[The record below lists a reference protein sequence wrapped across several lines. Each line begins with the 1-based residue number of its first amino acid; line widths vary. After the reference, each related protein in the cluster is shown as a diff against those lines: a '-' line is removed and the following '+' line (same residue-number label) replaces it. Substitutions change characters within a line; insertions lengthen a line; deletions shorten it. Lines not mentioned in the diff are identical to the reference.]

1 MLSHIPILL
10 TRALS
15 VLPLPALRGLG
26 WLLGALLYGLV
37 GSRRRVVDTNLR
49 LCFPAWSK
57 QERRRHTFA
66 CFVYFAQAWLDRGW
80 LWQGRPET
88 VLGRLRISGAV
99 GELNGTAPTVIF
111 APHFVG
117 LDAGWTALTQQLARG
132 FTTIYTRQANPVS
145 DAWIR
150 QGRQRFGPCH
160 LVAQLDG
167 ARPVIAR
174 LKAGEPLYLLPDMNF
189 DPKDSLFVPFFG
201 NTAATVPSLSRF
213 ARLARDFWHHHPP
226 LQGDLAQWGGDLP
239 AFLHS
244 NAQLTAEPYLSDVA
258 RVEWALHR
266 CALAADHPADTGSLV
281 LLTTV
286 DPAVLTLRL
295 ASGLA
300 VVKPPS
306 TAMTLQM
313 RRAAPSL
320 SKNAMT
326 SATCSAD

>member
-213 ARLARDFWHHHPP
+213 ARLARAKIVPVLTRMTYRGYEVEILPAWTDVPS
-226 LQGDLAQWGGDLP
+226 GDLL
-239 AFLHS
+239 
-244 NAQLTAEPYLSDVA
+244 
-258 RVEWALHR
+258 
-266 CALAADHPADTGSLV
+266 ADTV
-281 LLTTV
+281 LMNERLEAYIQTM
-286 DPAVLTLRL
+286 PAQYYWVHKRFKDQPEGV
-295 ASGLA
+295 A
-300 VVKPPS
+300 PPY
-306 TAMTLQM
+306 
-313 RRAAPSL
+313 
-320 SKNAMT
+320 
-326 SATCSAD
+326 